1 MDYLVEFMS
10 NVAQTK
16 NIPTEN
22 KETQYSDVKE
32 LIGQV
37 IHIIVQKIKQLNF
50 SSKLKKKIKKMVQH
64 REIIEE
70 LRIIIIPIVL
80 FSFLISHHHHP

>member
-32 LIGQV
+32 
-37 IHIIVQKIKQLNF
+37 NWT
-50 SSKLKKKIKKMVQH
+50 SN
-64 REIIEE
+64 
-70 LRIIIIPIVL
+70 P
-80 FSFLISHHHHP
+80 HHSTENKAT

>member
-16 NIPTEN
+16 NIPTDN

-50 SSKLKKKIKKMVQH
+50 SSKLKK
-64 REIIEE
+64 
-70 LRIIIIPIVL
+70 
-80 FSFLISHHHHP
+80 